1 VSGPYGESAGY
12 SFTPDALNSIVGQ
25 LRQGEQDLDSV
36 ASRVVTGVDAG
47 ASSAAVGTVL
57 SDIVQMATACAGAT
71 GGTAAKVHAANGAY
85 DNIDNDAAGQVTLS
99 GQQDTPDSRLQ
110 DNVHG

>member
-1 VSGPYGESAGY
+1 MSGPYGESAGY

-25 LRQGEQDLDSV
+25 LRQGEQELD
-36 ASRVVTGVDAG
+36 RVTSGVVRGVDAG

-57 SDIVQMATACAGAT
+57 SDIVQMATACAGVT

-85 DNIDNDAAGQVTLS
+85 DNIENDAAGQVTLS
-99 GQQDTPDSRLQ
+99 GQQNTPDSRRE
-110 DNVHG
+110 DHVHG